1 MTPSALL
8 RFLLAALLGGS
19 ALLLGWT
26 AFPVVKKDASWRP
39 FLVVSGAVV
48 ALALTLGWWVAQV

>member
-1 MTPSALL
+1 MTPSALG
-8 RFLLAALLGGS
+8 RFLLA

-26 AFPVVKKDASWRP
+26 AFPVVKKGASWRP
-39 FLVVSGAVV
+39 FLVLSGAVV